1 MDMKWRK
8 TNQHAHSLSMF
19 WVLTNE
25 RSLRNNME
33 VALERIRK
41 GVRQYVRCQE
51 KIVIYQLIF
60 ADFIFE
66 VFDYLDGNLVRSK
79 LL

>member
-1 MDMKWRK
+1 
-8 TNQHAHSLSMF
+8 
-19 WVLTNE
+19 
-25 RSLRNNME
+25 ME